1 MLKTFLGVTSF
12 FFVNPKDK
20 VFLLMSAIIL
30 NIAVCMNSSGQ
41 KTNNCMPFFNIHV
54 FLIIS
59 IFFRYVLDRH
69 ICVYLWVLINKNA
82 AREALNQTLQRT
94 RLVFARSVRIN

>member
-30 NIAVCMNSSGQ
+30 NIAVCMNSSG
-41 KTNNCMPFFNIHV
+41 
-54 FLIIS
+54 
-59 IFFRYVLDRH
+59 
-69 ICVYLWVLINKNA
+69 
-82 AREALNQTLQRT
+82 
-94 RLVFARSVRIN
+94 